1 MKLFNFNKEKKD
13 IIKEIYKK
21 DRLKRYTSFLLGII
35 IVALAFNIFILP
47 NDIVY
52 GVSGLGV
59 IFKRTLGIDPSLV
72 ILIGSVILLL
82 LSYGLMGKEKTANS
96 VIGSL
101 LYPVFVKLTEWVIP
115 LVDLGSTEPF
125 LIAVFG
131 AAISGFGLGLI
142 FKSGFTTG
150 GTDILNQIV
159 SKYFKMSI
167 GNAMFFT
174 DGLIIVASLFFFG
187 WQKFMY
193 SIVSIVVISI
203 MTDKVILGISQSKAF
218 YIITDYETA
227 VKKYILEN
235 LSHGVTVLEARGGY
249 TGNAQKMIMCIIPT
263 KEYYKVKE
271 GINSIDPNAFFLVTD
286 AYEVSGGVIKNSAM

>member
-1 MKLFNFNKEKKD
+1 MRLFNFKKEKKD

-21 DRLKRYTSFLLGII
+21 DRLKRYASFLIGIL
-35 IVALAFNIFILP
+35 IVAVAFNIFILP

-59 IFKRTLGIDPSLV
+59 IFKRTMNIDPSLV

-82 LSYGLMGKEKTANS
+82 LSYLLMGKEKTANS
-96 VIGSL
+96 VVGSL
-101 LYPVFVKLTEWVIP
+101 LYPVFVKATEWIIP
-115 LVDLGSTEPF
+115 LVDLGETEPV
-125 LIAVFG
+125 LIAIFG

-159 SKYFKMSI
+159 SKYFKMSV

-174 DGLIIVASLFFFG
+174 DGIIIAISLFVFG

-218 YIITDYETA
+218 YIITDHESA
-227 VKKYILEN
+227 VKKYILEH

-249 TGNAQKMIMCIIPT
+249 TGNMQKMIMCIIPT
-263 KEYYKVKE
+263 KEYFKVKE
-271 GINSIDPNAFFLVTD
+271 GIHSIDPNAFFLVTD
-286 AYEVSGGVIKNSAM
+286 AYEVSGGVIRNNEV